1 MKDLTKE
8 EIIQIVKEANR
19 DILKEYFPSYA
30 DEAVTARKE
39 NLIRYQ
45 SFVSSAKNFLDQII
59 EKAKGDYE
67 SKIIDDTDID
77 YLINDHLN
85 KAVKIVKYIKASL
98 LALKGKEV
106 LPVDLVDM
114 SQTGE
119 VDLVDMSQTGEQSL
133 ARYQS
138 FILGAK
144 NFFNQFLKEAKM
156 DYQEG
161 NLSDADIDYLINDQ
175 CDRARQAVE
184 YIISSL
190 IALKEQ
196 GIKPTETSPIY
207 PTSRYEE

>member
-85 KAVKIVKYIKASL
+85 KAVKIVEYIKASL

-106 LPVDLVDM
+106 LPVDP
-114 SQTGE
+114 
-119 VDLVDMSQTGEQSL
+119 VDMSQTGEQSL

>member
-1 MKDLTKE
+1 M
-8 EIIQIVKEANR
+8 
-19 DILKEYFPSYA
+19 
-30 DEAVTARKE
+30 
-39 NLIRYQ
+39 
-45 SFVSSAKNFLDQII
+45 
-59 EKAKGDYE
+59 
-67 SKIIDDTDID
+67 
-77 YLINDHLN
+77 
-85 KAVKIVKYIKASL
+85 
-98 LALKGKEV
+98 ALKGKEV
-106 LPVDLVDM
+106 LPVDP
-114 SQTGE
+114 
-119 VDLVDMSQTGEQSL
+119 VDMSQTGEQSL